1 MNGPDPRESHPMP
14 GHPRM
19 RFVKNLITR
28 PNIEVGDFTYY
39 DDPDVFADFEQ
50 NVLYHYPFIGDKLVI
65 GKFCAIATGTKF
77 IMNGA
82 NHKIDGF
89 SAYPFQIFR
98 NGWEKVLPD
107 LSQLPYKGDTVLGN
121 DVWLGFE
128 TLVMPGVKIG
138 DGAIVAS
145 RSVVTKDI
153 EPYTIVGGNPAKP
166 IRKRFDDATIATL
179 LEVRW
184 WDWPT
189 EVISENLKAITSNNL
204 DSLRRIASAL

>member
-1 MNGPDPRESHPMP
+1 MNGPDPREPYPMP

-19 RFVKNLITR
+19 RFIKNLITR
-28 PNIEVGDFTYY
+28 PNIEVGEFTYY

-50 NVLYHYPFIGDKLVI
+50 NILYHYPFIGDKLVI

-89 SAYPFQIFR
+89 STYPFQIFR

-153 EPYTIVGGNPAKP
+153 EPYTIVGGNPATP
-166 IRKRFDDATIATL
+166 IRKRFDDATIAAL
-179 LEVRW
+179 LEIRW
-184 WDWPT
+184 WDWPS

-204 DSLRRIASAL
+204 DSMKRIAAGI